1 MWTLHSGLPH
11 TFSIFGYGKLIYF
24 LWFISIINLAAVKT
38 ASDVQ
43 GRKEAMYSV
52 DATQRKGEEP
62 RSVLTFLSVRTGGV
76 QGNQIHSSNIWTLGI
91 PKMYMRPLG
100 YNVQISLKNSYLKK
114 C

>member
-52 DATQRKGEEP
+52 DATQRKGEE
-62 RSVLTFLSVRTGGV
+62 RESINDGDKNDGRVLVFGAGS
-76 QGNQIHSSNIWTLGI
+76 
-91 PKMYMRPLG
+91 
-100 YNVQISLKNSYLKK
+100 
-114 C
+114 

>member
-24 LWFISIINLAAVKT
+24 LSFISIINLAAVKT

-52 DATQRKGEEP
+52 DATQRKGEELE
-62 RSVLTFLSVRTGGV
+62 RESINDGDKNEGRVLVFGAGS
-76 QGNQIHSSNIWTLGI
+76 
-91 PKMYMRPLG
+91 
-100 YNVQISLKNSYLKK
+100 
-114 C
+114 